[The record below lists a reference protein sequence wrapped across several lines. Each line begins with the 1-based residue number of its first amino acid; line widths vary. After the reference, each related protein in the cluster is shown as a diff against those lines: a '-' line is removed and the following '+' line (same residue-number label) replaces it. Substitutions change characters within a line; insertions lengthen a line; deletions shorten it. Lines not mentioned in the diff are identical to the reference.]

1 MLYVVVVLLTI
12 RQYAFVVRLDI
23 QYFCSSSLSTNILG
37 IGMKTPSHRRRMQR
51 VSLCSPAVFDRIRIR
66 QELKGNLRLHGEKQS
81 TEKST
86 YARHL
91 LRQPPLECESTP
103 SEGFLAAAAPI
114 CFFFN
119 QTGF

>member
-1 MLYVVVVLLTI
+1 MSSLDILTI
-12 RQYAFVVRLDI
+12 RQYAFIVRLDI
-23 QYFCSSSLSTNILG
+23 HQG
-37 IGMKTPSHRRRMQR
+37 ISK
-51 VSLCSPAVFDRIRIR
+51 
-66 QELKGNLRLHGEKQS
+66 NLLLRKNS
-81 TEKST
+81 

-119 QTGF
+119 QTSF